1 MKNNLLEINFLQNII
16 EKCNQRISEL
26 REEIKHGQYNKKKLK
41 HLVLVQQINSFIKKR
56 EEAKKTFKN
65 LLQII

>member
-41 HLVLVQQINSFIKKR
+41 HLVLVQQINSFINKR

-65 LLQII
+65 LLQIN

>member
-16 EKCNQRISEL
+16 EKFNQRISEL
-26 REEIKHGQYNKKKLK
+26 REEIKNGRYNKKKMK
-41 HLVLVQQINSFIKKR
+41 HIVLVQQMNSFIKKR

-65 LLQII
+65 LLQIK